1 MHERCGEDF
10 EGFNASNSP
19 DNASPREREK
29 VILSCA
35 LFQFFFLHNY
45 TTVTHNHFLPFPAS
59 TWHHSAV
66 ALQDQPD
73 QSGQTRSATCSC
85 VQGHLSS
92 PAQR

>member
-35 LFQFFFLHNY
+35 VLYSNFSFY
-45 TTVTHNHFLPFPAS
+45 TTTLP
-59 TWHHSAV
+59 
-66 ALQDQPD
+66 
-73 QSGQTRSATCSC
+73 
-85 VQGHLSS
+85 
-92 PAQR
+92 